1 MAVAKKKSAY
11 KDPLAE
17 NRRAR
22 FDYDILEHIEAGVE
36 LTGMEAKSAKLG
48 RMNLSG
54 AYVIIRGGEAQLL
67 NASIQ
72 PFQPGNADKSY
83 EPERTRRILLH
94 KTEIRKLSGKLDHER
109 LTLIPL
115 RAYIKKNLVK
125 LDLGLGRSR
134 KKADKREAIK
144 KRDVER
150 EMRRGTLL
158 K

>member
-1 MAVAKKKSAY
+1 MAQAKRTAAY

-54 AYVIIRGGEAQLL
+54 AYVIIRSGEAQLL

-72 PFQPGNADKSY
+72 AFQPGNATKDY
-83 EPERTRRILLH
+83 QPERTRRILLH
-94 KTEIRKLSGKLDHER
+94 KNEIQKLVGKLDHER

-134 KKADKREAIK
+134 KKADKREVVK
-144 KRDVER
+144 KRDAER
-150 EMRRGTLL
+150 DMRRGE
-158 K
+158 